1 MKRFFCI
8 FCVVLIC
15 LAMTACD
22 PGTYNLRQET
32 DPQDVVSVEL
42 IRYDNPKQKK
52 FVSWVPDHFI
62 KLRPIDLSAVTVLE
76 TLEEE
81 NKETFLDQLSRER
94 ILWKYYVFDSPKGV
108 CIRITYSCGDS
119 LIVSADYENESFCGY
134 IGMYN
139 AQGEVTDF
147 VGSFESYRSFA
158 TLVSD
163 YFDANL

>member
-1 MKRFFCI
+1 MKRLFCI
-8 FCVVLIC
+8 VCVIVLC

-42 IRYDNPKQKK
+42 IQYDNPKQKK
-52 FVSWVPDHFI
+52 FASWVPDHFKRLQDL
-62 KLRPIDLSAVTVLE
+62 KLSSVTVLE
-76 TLEEE
+76 TLPEESLE
-81 NKETFLDQLSRER
+81 PFLDRLSKQN
-94 ILWKYYVFDSPKGV
+94 ILWHYYVFNSPKGL
-108 CIRITYSCGDS
+108 CIRVNYSSGDF
-119 LIVSADYENESFCGY
+119 LIISTDYENHSFCGY

-158 TLVSD
+158 ALVND
-163 YFDANL
+163 YFDTNI